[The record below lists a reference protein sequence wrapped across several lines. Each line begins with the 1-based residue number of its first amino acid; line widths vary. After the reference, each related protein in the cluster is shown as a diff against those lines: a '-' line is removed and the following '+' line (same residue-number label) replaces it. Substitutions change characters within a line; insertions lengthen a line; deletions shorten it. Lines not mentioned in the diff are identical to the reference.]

1 VPRRRWRAY
10 TVHQSLTAKAAATL
24 QLSLGLARHVGAAV
38 PGPPPVGGAAPWL
51 RPSPLGD
58 AAAAAAVDK
67 ERREMVAGWRL
78 KTNREEWS
86 LGACCDYR

>member
-1 VPRRRWRAY
+1 
-10 TVHQSLTAKAAATL
+10 VHQSLTAEAVAAL
-24 QLSLGLARHVGAAV
+24 QLLLGLARRVGAAV
-38 PGPPPVGGAAPWL
+38 PGPPPAGGAAPWL

-58 AAAAAAVDK
+58 AAAPTAADR

-78 KTNREEWS
+78 KTNKEEWS